1 MEIMY
6 RNNPKIIAFLIG
18 LIFSMAAFTGAV
30 SAVNS
35 DVNPVSDIPAFT
47 TETSI
52 NYAVIESN
60 TDPDY
65 NTGKLVKKK
74 TSLINNLSK
83 KSDHQYD
90 QQFKKQK
97 HGIENLR
104 TISTGGIPPKGF
116 DEIVAENIPKIK
128 SMINTV
134 KTKMTNIAAFYKKL
148 K

>member
-1 MEIMY
+1 MGTMY
-6 RNNPKIIAFLIG
+6 GNNPKIIAFLIG

-30 SAVNS
+30 SAANS

-52 NYAVIESN
+52 NYAVIETN
-60 TDPDY
+60 TYPDY
-65 NTGKLVKKK
+65 SAGKLVKKK

-83 KSDHQYD
+83 KSDKQYD
-90 QQFKKQK
+90 QQFKRQKQ
-97 HGIENLR
+97 GVENLR
-104 TISTGGIPPKGF
+104 TISTSGIPPKGF
-116 DEIVAENIPKIK
+116 DEMVADNIPKIK

-134 KTKMTNIAAFYKKL
+134 KTKITNISAFYKKL

>member
-1 MEIMY
+1 METMY
-6 RNNPKIIAFLIG
+6 GNNPKIIAFLIS
-18 LIFSMAAFTGAV
+18 LVFSMAAFTGAV
-30 SAVNS
+30 SAANS
-35 DVNPVSDIPAFT
+35 DINPVSDIPAFT
-47 TETSI
+47 TGTSI
-52 NYAVIESN
+52 NYAVIETN

-74 TSLINNLSK
+74 TSLINNLSI
-83 KSDHQYD
+83 KSGEQYD

-97 HGIENLR
+97 QGIENLK

-116 DEIVAENIPKIK
+116 DEMVADNIPKIK

-134 KTKMTNIAAFYKKL
+134 KTKISNIAALYKKL

>member
-1 MEIMY
+1 MGTMY
-6 RNNPKIIAFLIG
+6 GNNPKITAFLIG

-30 SAVNS
+30 SAANS

-52 NYAVIESN
+52 NYAVIETN

-83 KSDHQYD
+83 KSDKQYN

-97 HGIENLR
+97 QGIENLK

-116 DEIVAENIPKIK
+116 DEMVADNIPKIK
-128 SMINTV
+128 SMIKTV
-134 KTKMTNIAAFYKKL
+134 KTKINNIAAFYKKF

>member
-1 MEIMY
+1 MGTMY
-6 RNNPKIIAFLIG
+6 GNNPKVIAFLIG
-18 LIFSMAAFTGAV
+18 LVFSMAAFTGAV
-30 SAVNS
+30 SAANS

-52 NYAVIESN
+52 NYAVIETN

-65 NTGKLVKKK
+65 NAGKLVKKK

-83 KSDHQYD
+83 KSGEQYNR
-90 QQFKKQK
+90 QFKKQK
-97 HGIENLR
+97 QGIEDLK

-116 DEIVAENIPKIK
+116 DEMVADNIPKIK

-134 KTKMTNIAAFYKKL
+134 KTKITNIAAFYKKL